1 MSRSYK
7 RTPVLKCCGDK
18 KYGKRQANKKV
29 RRSDKSV
36 LYRGKQY
43 RKLYESWDINDVIV
57 FWSKNEAEKSGMF
70 DVWKKVVLSK
80 VEGCLFDKY
89 VICSVGVAVKML
101 LLLGRARVFLRQE
114 NRALF
119 GLKGQNKGQAF

>member
-7 RTPVLKCCGDK
+7 RTPILKCCGDK

-43 RKLYESWDINDVIV
+43 RKLYESWDINDVIL
-57 FWSKNEAEKSGMF
+57 FWTRHEAEKDGEL
-70 DVWKKVVLSK
+70 DVWKKWYYRK
-80 VEGCLFDKY
+80 
-89 VICSVGVAVKML
+89 
-101 LLLGRARVFLRQE
+101 
-114 NRALF
+114 
-119 GLKGQNKGQAF
+119 